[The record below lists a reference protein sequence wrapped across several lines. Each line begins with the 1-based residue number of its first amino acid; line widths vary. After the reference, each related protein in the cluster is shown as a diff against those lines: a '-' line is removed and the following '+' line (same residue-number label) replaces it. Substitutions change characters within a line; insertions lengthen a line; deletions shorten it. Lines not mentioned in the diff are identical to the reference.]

1 MSKYKNPIVKLETVK
16 IPTWEYAAL
25 VKQSTILEMT
35 MRIVKNV
42 PDYQMRDVLKVLFG
56 ENDEEEE
63 E

>member
-35 MRIVKNV
+35 QRIVKNV
-42 PDYQMRDVLKVLFG
+42 PDYQMRDVLKMLFG

>member
-1 MSKYKNPIVKLETVK
+1 MSKYKNPIMKVETVK

-35 MRIVKNV
+35 MSIVKNV

-56 ENDEEEE
+56 EDKEDEE
-63 E
+63 